1 MKHKLLFS
9 ILLVCLL
16 AGCEKGYMG
25 EEESIIDPQGNV
37 TLRVTAFEQMPF
49 DELNIGS
56 RATTVSNVC
65 TRLNFAVF
73 SGSERVKSFAQ
84 KVGDTDFGTVSMSL
98 AEGTYTVVAI
108 AHSSDKS
115 VSITDPAK
123 IAFENPMS
131 DTFYYY
137 GQIVVGSDASTYDLT
152 LNRATAMFRLKIND
166 AMPDNVRNMKFYYTG
181 GSASLNATTG
191 YGNVNSKQ
199 TVNIEVPESMTGQ
212 PTQFEVYTF
221 EHENKT
227 PLKITITAQDANGND
242 LNEKIFENVPIERN
256 KITQYSGDFFDSG
269 LRENN
274 FTVNV
279 EDAWGGT
286 TEIDF

>member
-1 MKHKLLFS
+1 MKKTVLAF
-9 ILLVCLL
+9 LLVCLF

-25 EEESIIDPQGNV
+25 EEESIADPQGNV

-49 DELNIGS
+49 DELSVAS
-56 RATTVSNVC
+56 RATAVSDIC

-73 SGSERVKSFAQ
+73 SGSEKVKSFAQ
-84 KVGDTDFGTVSMSL
+84 RVGDADFGTVSMML

-115 VSITDPAK
+115 VSISDPAK
-123 IAFENPMS
+123 IGFENPMT

-137 GQIVVGSDASTYDLT
+137 GQIVVGSEASTYDLA

-166 AMPDNVRNMKFYYTG
+166 AMPANVRNMKFYYTG

-199 TVNIEVPESMTGQ
+199 TVNIEVPESMAGQ

-221 EHENKT
+221 QHEDKT

-242 LNEKIFENVPIERN
+242 LNEKKFEDVPIERN
-256 KITQYSGDFFDSG
+256 KITMYSGNFFDNG
-269 LRENN
+269 LRENS
-274 FTVNV
+274 FTINV
-279 EDAWGGT
+279 EDAWEGT
-286 TEIDF
+286 TEVDF